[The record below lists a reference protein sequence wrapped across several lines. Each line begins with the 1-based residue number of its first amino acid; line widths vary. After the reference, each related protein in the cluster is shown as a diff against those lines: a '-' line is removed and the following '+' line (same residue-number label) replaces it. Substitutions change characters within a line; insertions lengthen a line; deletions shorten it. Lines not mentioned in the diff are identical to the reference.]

1 MTKQEIRRILLRMP
15 KKLHDAFVKLAK
27 EKKISL
33 NQLFNEVMAG
43 YTGESLDTDIIDEFR
58 QRIEALEN
66 DVKKLKEKEKK

>member
-1 MTKQEIRRILLRMP
+1 MTKQEIRRILLRIP
-15 KKLHDAFVKLAK
+15 KTLHDAFVKLAK